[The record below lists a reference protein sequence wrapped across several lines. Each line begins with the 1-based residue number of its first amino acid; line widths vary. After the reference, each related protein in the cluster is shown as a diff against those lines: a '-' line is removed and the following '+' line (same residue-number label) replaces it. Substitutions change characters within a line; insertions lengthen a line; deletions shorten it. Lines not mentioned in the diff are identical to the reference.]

1 MATPEEITPLILQAW
16 QKDPEASF
24 FDVFYDAFHTN
35 ETVFSL
41 ASMSNEDFM
50 RGWEDYING
59 NTQGEESVDETQ
71 TEAAPEETTEVPAE
85 TPDPA

>member
-16 QKDPEASF
+16 QKDPEANF
-24 FDVFYDAFHTN
+24 FDLFYDAFHTN

-50 RGWEDYING
+50 RGWEDYVNG
-59 NTQGEESVDETQ
+59 NTQDEESIDEPE
-71 TEAAPEETTEVPAE
+71 TEEPTEVPAE
-85 TPDPA
+85 APDSE

>member
-16 QKDPEASF
+16 QKDPEAHF

-41 ASMSNEDFM
+41 ASMTNEEFM
-50 RGWEDYING
+50 RGWQDYVNG
-59 NTQGEESVDETQ
+59 DTQGEESEDETT
-71 TEAAPEETTEVPAE
+71 TEEAPEVPAE
-85 TPDPA
+85 APDSE